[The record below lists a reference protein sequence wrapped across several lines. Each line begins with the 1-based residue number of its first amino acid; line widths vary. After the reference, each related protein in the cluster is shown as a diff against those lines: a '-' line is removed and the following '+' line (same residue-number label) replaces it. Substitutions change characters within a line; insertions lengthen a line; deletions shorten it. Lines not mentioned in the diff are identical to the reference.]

1 MDNADSTADLN
12 PSDPTLHL
20 VQQRLLNRITHRIRQ
35 SLDLDAILTATVA
48 EVQAFL
54 KTDRVKIYQFQPDD
68 HGLVIAEA
76 LGGDRL
82 PSLRG
87 LHFPADD
94 IPAGAREL
102 YLRARQRTVVDL
114 EAQKIGISDYPSLAD
129 TAAATTAELR
139 YRPVDPCH
147 VEYLR
152 AMGVQSSVVVPI
164 VTAGNPRQPLPSLGQ
179 EALLWGLLVSHH
191 SEPRVVTEAELA
203 LIQAVV
209 DQLTIAI
216 TQAELLKMAQQ
227 REQQAVKLNR
237 VTQLLHQTAE
247 VDLEA
252 ALAEVVKIFDGIG
265 GRLYLSDRPVPS
277 PWQNTQ
283 TLHRQIYTH
292 GVQPEPLPGRGD
304 RPIEEN
310 LIWQHYLT
318 AMSVDWETKAAPAD
332 RVQMPWSVEWMRS
345 NYGFTAIP
353 QDSTDAADID
363 ANGWATV
370 DVYQE
375 PLLRTLTPAI
385 EATPIRGLLILP
397 LQLGRAVV
405 GCLTLFRASRSEEI
419 LWAGMCQP
427 DQRQMAPRQSFEA
440 WRQLKQGQAAPWTQA
455 ELTLGQAIA
464 ERFSAAAQQHH
475 LYSQVQAL
483 NAHLEQQIQART
495 VELDKTLHLAQ
506 QQQTLASILG
516 QLQRA
521 WDIDSI
527 FRTATQEVR
536 QLLKVDRVAVYRFDE
551 DWGGSFIRDFEAVSP
566 VWSNLILATRAT
578 WNDDYLQAHQ
588 GGRYR
593 HQE

>member
-1 MDNADSTADLN
+1 
-12 PSDPTLHL
+12 
-20 VQQRLLNRITHRIRQ
+20 
-35 SLDLDAILTATVA
+35 
-48 EVQAFL
+48 
-54 KTDRVKIYQFQPDD
+54 
-68 HGLVIAEA
+68 
-76 LGGDRL
+76 
-82 PSLRG
+82 
-87 LHFPADD
+87 
-94 IPAGAREL
+94 
-102 YLRARQRTVVDL
+102 
-114 EAQKIGISDYPSLAD
+114 
-129 TAAATTAELR
+129 
-139 YRPVDPCH
+139 
-147 VEYLR
+147 
-152 AMGVQSSVVVPI
+152 
-164 VTAGNPRQPLPSLGQ
+164 
-179 EALLWGLLVSHH
+179 
-191 SEPRVVTEAELA
+191 
-203 LIQAVV
+203 
-209 DQLTIAI
+209 
-216 TQAELLKMAQQ
+216 
-227 REQQAVKLNR
+227 
-237 VTQLLHQTAE
+237 
-247 VDLEA
+247 
-252 ALAEVVKIFDGIG
+252 
-265 GRLYLSDRPVPS
+265 
-277 PWQNTQ
+277 
-283 TLHRQIYTH
+283 
-292 GVQPEPLPGRGD
+292 
-304 RPIEEN
+304 
-310 LIWQHYLT
+310 
-318 AMSVDWETKAAPAD
+318 
-332 RVQMPWSVEWMRS
+332 MRS

-593 HQE
+593 HQAVVSLPH